1 MCDACW
7 RMAGIPQMRDSDA
20 LLYIIS
26 RAISILSRSFST
38 FSTASPAS
46 SPCPHRHSL
55 PDWAGAGVRLC
66 FVARPGQSQRRWSGS
81 MAGQVMIVT

>member
-55 PDWAGAGVRLC
+55 PDWACAGVRLC
-66 FVARPGQSQRRWSGS
+66 VLWLDRANHSADRVGRQPVR
-81 MAGQVMIVT
+81 